1 MKKFFQ
7 KTIIAT
13 LTCLM
18 LTFSFGAKPVD
29 AISAQTLADAQEVA
43 ARATEISEN
52 LMHLQ
57 ILKALNIGG
66 VTKGSC
72 IFRCV
77 TGVAKLGFSIL
88 KLAGVFGTQ
97 KSQAQLLLEHFDDRL
112 DAVDG
117 KLNEIDKKLADVE
130 SSLTEQLRAIGG
142 DVNEIAIN
150 QYKANISKVADIAQS
165 INKDINGFETLITSN
180 LVEWYDLSNYPDY
193 NRDINITYVTDTTN
207 GATKTVFIPKSL
219 VNEVLKTSDAWVAD
233 NKDALVKNIYKKA
246 INLALDDTTNS
257 YSTTYD
263 DFKEYSKVMLKGTV
277 YDGKDFTGLDHQVE
291 NEQKEYDKI
300 LDSFAEAANDALRYE
315 CMKKIAQS
323 KTSAA
328 NSYANDLVGI
338 FNSYCEY
345 LIAGD
350 DGHSSPL
357 KSQYDIYSRRFAFQG
372 ELKCT
377 IEYDGN
383 GDGKL
388 EKEETNLAALAREY
402 YFEELNRLGSYVA
415 EMAKASGSY
424 TDNEI
429 YNSISLPWSRA
440 EAALNGQ
447 YNNFYNKDNYGKE
460 IDNYCYFTKSVL
472 THELDNLEFKI
483 HGSYEDY
490 YKKILFVT
498 KHKIVS
504 KKSEIASDWSFSV
517 DNSCLASNNDLAKI
531 YAYCLANNVFKSGTN
546 FYDFLNKYNVC
557 LGKSSYNDISPLIIT
572 QFNGG
577 NNLGSGDRVTVLA
590 YPLDP
595 ETDGKYYE
603 GNKKYKQIS
612 PYNYYIDLITG
623 SSPDMVFRRKALAN
637 TFNVLTGETVIDN
650 NVGTAAMSYIFHKD
664 QDDMAMIVDA
674 EYTPVNLLGQSSDK
688 IIRYNCDLAR
698 KWTHFDKRKVS
709 TDDYMYDCYMDYSKK
724 YGVIIKNNL
733 SDYKTNG
740 KMSKT
745 NYSTNLLAN
754 NYIKNISFTN
764 STPVANSNLIKDTDK
779 ASYENLVKEITKK
792 ENFQDKFITL
802 LSGLYPERTD
812 DINKL
817 KVLDTYSITFDNSKY
832 GNLSIDTY
840 KEMLSKLI
848 DFLKPNTDPNKD
860 NVSKMV
866 KTYQEM
872 YSEIVKILDVIN
884 AENNNSGVVLSDANY
899 NKLITSLL
907 NYYLIKDE
915 FSICELE
922 NEFINTTPTTEEK
935 QLHLIY
941 CKENG
946 LIYVWD
952 GSKYV
957 KGNSITKDKVA
968 YVDETKLP
976 NVVVPNKVLE
986 FDNLSQS
993 DLETCHGEYIYN
1005 KSNSTY
1011 YKWKE
1016 AVIPEHNGTYEKLTN
1031 IKKVDSVP
1039 TAKDTDY
1046 IYFGG
1051 KYYQWMIDSKVQY
1064 VEITNVPPMS
1074 DEKTNVGEIANING
1088 HYYQWKENEYVAIT
1102 KVNSITDISDHSDY
1116 YVECNSNCYK
1126 LSPVTTYSYEEVTN
1140 VQPATDKNN
1149 FAGVVANID
1158 GDYYQWYD
1166 NQYVKIATV
1175 NSLPTMGNNYVVCN
1189 SKCYKLTASGKY
1201 VEVKDADGI
1210 SKVKEV
1216 DTMENSKYDEE
1227 LIVYDNKFF
1236 RWKESAL
1243 SSTVATGKYE
1253 EITGTVKR
1261 VKELERKADV
1271 EVNTDEILV
1280 YPSISSKNIKITY
1293 EAKPIIAFE
1302 LYFDKDI
1309 EKLADV
1315 DGANIKYNVIPYF
1328 DITPMLSWVDD
1339 GGAQHNLEIADE
1351 VIQNSGLSTIPVK
1364 IPVLEMT
1371 NAGDTNALV
1380 YHFDSIE
1387 QTSCPIDQYSPVIK
1401 TNVDGSKYVVVYAN
1415 SFSPFMVKNTF
1426 VRTDSGKKNKFP
1438 VTGIE

>member
-18 LTFSFGAKPVD
+18 LTFSFGSKPVD

-66 VTKGSC
+66 ITKGSC

-165 INKDINGFETLITSN
+165 INKDINGFETLIASN

-263 DFKEYSKVMLKGTV
+263 DFKEYSKVMLKGTA

-447 YNNFYNKDNYGKE
+447 YNDFYNKDNYGKE

-472 THELDNLEFKI
+472 THELENLEFKM

-498 KHKIVS
+498 KHKVVSMDREIVS
-504 KKSEIASDWSFSV
+504 DWKFSV

-531 YAYCLANNVFKSGTN
+531 YAYCVSNNVFNEKFN

-577 NNLGSGDRVTVLA
+577 NDLGSGDRVTVLA

-595 ETDGKYYE
+595 TTDGKYYE
-603 GNKKYKQIS
+603 GNKNYKQVYV
-612 PYNYYIDLITG
+612 YNYYQDCITG

-637 TFNVLTGETVIDN
+637 TFNVLTGETIIDK

-664 QDDMAMIVDA
+664 QDDMAMISDA
-674 EYTPVNLLGQSSDK
+674 EYTPVSLLAESSDK
-688 IIRYNCDLAR
+688 IIKYNCDLAR
-698 KWTHFDKRKVS
+698 KWTRFDKSKVS
-709 TDDYMYDCYMDYSKK
+709 SDDYIYDCYMDYSKK
-724 YGVIIKNNL
+724 YGVIIENDL
-733 SDYKTNG
+733 SVYKANG

-745 NYSTNLLAN
+745 NSINLLAN
-754 NYIKNISFTN
+754 NYIKNVSFTN
-764 STPVANSNLIKDTDK
+764 STPIANSSIINANDVSKYESVVNSQKTKFENLLLTLYPDK
-779 ASYENLVKEITKK
+779 ASEIEKLKKNNQYTIMFNNDKYVNL
-792 ENFQDKFITL
+792 
-802 LSGLYPERTD
+802 
-812 DINKL
+812 DIN
-817 KVLDTYSITFDNSKY
+817 TYQA
-832 GNLSIDTY
+832 
-840 KEMLSKLI
+840 MLSKLI
-848 DFLKPNTDPNKD
+848 TFLSEATIDE
-860 NVSKMV
+860 MV
-866 KTYQEM
+866 GKYKEM
-872 YSEIVKILDVIN
+872 HSEIIKTLDTLN
-884 AENNNSGVVLSDANY
+884 AENNDSGIVLSDANY

-922 NEFINTTPTTEEK
+922 SEFINTTPTTK
-935 QLHLIY
+935 DKYLIY

-952 GSKYV
+952 ENKYV

-1046 IYFGG
+1046 IYCGG

-1064 VEITNVPPMS
+1064 VEITNVPS
-1074 DEKTNVGEIANING
+1074 TADENTYVGEIAKING
-1088 HYYQWKENEYVAIT
+1088 SYYQWKEIKYVAIT

-1149 FAGVVANID
+1149 FAGVVAIID

-1216 DTMENSKYDEE
+1216 TTMDNSKYDEE
-1227 LIVYDNKFF
+1227 LIVYNNEFF
-1236 RWKESAL
+1236 RWKESAP
-1243 SSTVATGKYE
+1243 SSNVATGQYE
-1253 EITGTVKR
+1253 EITGTVKK

-1280 YPSISSKNIKITY
+1280 YPSINSKNIKITY

-1315 DGANIKYNVIPYF
+1315 DGANLQYNVIPYF

-1339 GGAQHNLEIADE
+1339 GGAQHNLEIPDE

-1364 IPVLEMT
+1364 IPVIEMT
-1371 NAGDTNALV
+1371 NSGDTNALV